1 MLVLSRKQGEKLL
14 IDGGI
19 ELVIVEISGD
29 KVRVGINAPKHV
41 KVNREEV
48 AARIAEEGNRRHAK
62 ASI

>member
-1 MLVLSRKQGEKLL
+1 MLVLSRKQGEKVL

-48 AARIAEEGNRRHAK
+48 AARIAEEGNRRYAK
-62 ASI
+62 ASV